1 LRILLTGYKGYIGSV
16 LLSRL
21 KDKGH
26 NVYGIDLQ
34 DGQDILSCNLDYTV
48 DLVIHLAGKS
58 GVRES
63 IKNPGA
69 YWFVNVDGSRRIF
82 DVFKNTRIL
91 YASSSSAYEPTLNAY
106 AASKHLMDL
115 MAPKNSVGMRFHT
128 VYSDKPRK
136 GMFLDKLINGTLEYV
151 TDHSRD
157 FIHINDL
164 CDAIEL
170 IIDNKN
176 LSGLIDIGTGES
188 VEIQT
193 FAPEIPKRL
202 NTIHE
207 RMCTKADV
215 KILQDLGFKPKYN
228 VKKFLTN
235 SDLGAII

>member
-1 LRILLTGYKGYIGSV
+1 
-16 LLSRL
+16 
-21 KDKGH
+21 
-26 NVYGIDLQ
+26 
-34 DGQDILSCNLDYTV
+34 
-48 DLVIHLAGKS
+48 
-58 GVRES
+58 
-63 IKNPGA
+63 
-69 YWFVNVDGSRRIF
+69 
-82 DVFKNTRIL
+82 
-91 YASSSSAYEPTLNAY
+91 
-106 AASKHLMDL
+106 
-115 MAPKNSVGMRFHT
+115 
-128 VYSDKPRK
+128 
-136 GMFLDKLINGTLEYV
+136 MFLDKLINGTLEYV